1 MLDQQI
7 LDQQILEQILDQQI
21 LDQQIY
27 MYSPDSIPYTIPS
40 LFSQHINDLS
50 CNNIT
55 IQQTQDVGSA
65 YIVSVPSGAKI
76 YIDNVEQAVVITP
89 ARIDNIPS
97 IPTEHTYLY
106 QYKIGDS
113 IWYQPKKLQ

>member
-7 LDQQILEQILDQQI
+7 LDQQMLDQLDQQM
-21 LDQQIY
+21 LDQQTY
-27 MYSPDSIPYTIPS
+27 MYPQDSMYTIPS